1 MYQVMYQVIVIFEG
15 EWHHEGFFED
25 IRQAEEHKDRL
36 SERLY
41 IGTDS
46 EEYSV
51 FINEI
56 KIQNLQQ

>member
-1 MYQVMYQVIVIFEG
+1 MYQVIEIFEG
-15 EWHHEGFFED
+15 EWYHEGFFED

-36 SERLY
+36 YERLF

-51 FINEI
+51 LINEI
-56 KIQNLQQ
+56 R